1 MISFL
6 ENHLTPKKIRSYCFG
21 LCLMTSW
28 FFLLIFLYIQYLTM
42 IVVKVS
48 MIYIKLMSKVYSD
61 VNCHSFIVEKQR

>member
-1 MISFL
+1 
-6 ENHLTPKKIRSYCFG
+6 
-21 LCLMTSW
+21 MTSW